1 MMNEQENVKRPNEN
15 EIEIETET
23 AEIEVEPKEMEQKDR
38 GGKQNNGQPHA
49 NQYTQGRNDDRGA
62 KE

>member
-1 MMNEQENVKRPNEN
+1 MMNEKENVRQEE
-15 EIEIETET
+15 EIEIETQT
-23 AEIEVEPKEMEQKDR
+23 AEIEVEPKEQKDR

-49 NQYTQGRNDDRGA
+49 NQYTQGRNDDRGR